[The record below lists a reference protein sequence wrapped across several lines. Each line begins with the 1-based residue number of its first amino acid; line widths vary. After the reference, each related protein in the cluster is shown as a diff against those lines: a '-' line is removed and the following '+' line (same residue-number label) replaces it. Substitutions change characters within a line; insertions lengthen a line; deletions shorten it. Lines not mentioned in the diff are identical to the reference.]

1 MTTHKLERHQSDIP
15 YTMQSRDVVQKI
27 TNPYALAIWT
37 FLMSLPD
44 DWNVSEPHIRKHFQ
58 IGRTS
63 YLKAMKYLREAN
75 LYKIQR
81 FVNEKGE
88 FTGSCFH
95 IYGIPYIR
103 ESTYTENR
111 TYITENDIIT
121 ENNITTEKDIHTLP
135 KSDFT
140 LPQHIDKEIWDEW
153 MQIRKRLRAIN
164 SPRAKKMLLSELD
177 KCEAAGITA
186 NNAIDIA
193 ISKSWKS
200 INPSW
205 ITNLDKSHDDKRS
218 RSERGH
224 DNLMQLCGSA
234 YSDSDDGGQDIF
246 DVLPDVAGSVEGKNG
261 RGRAHSE
268 GAEKALDSEDA
279 RFHNANRVEG
289 NQFTNH

>member
-1 MTTHKLERHQSDIP
+1 MARDFKGVWIPADLWLDSSIKPIHKFFILEIDSFSKKGKCFASNAHFAELFHLSKSQCSRIISEMVKLELISIHIKYAGKQ
-15 YTMQSRDVVQKI
+15 VVERVLI
-27 TNPYALAIWT
+27 SSYP
-37 FLMSLPD
+37 
-44 DWNVSEPHIRKHFQ
+44 IRKSAHTP
-58 IGRTS
+58 ICNVAHTPIRNSAEGT
-63 YLKAMKYLREAN
+63 
-75 LYKIQR
+75 
-81 FVNEKGE
+81 
-88 FTGSCFH
+88 
-95 IYGIPYIR
+95 IPK
-103 ESTYTENR
+103 SLLTP
-111 TYITENDIIT
+111 
-121 ENNITTEKDIHTLP
+121 KDKDTHTPP

-224 DNLMQLCGSA
+224 DNLMELCGSA

-246 DVLPDVAGSVEGKNG
+246 DVLPDVAGSLEGKTG
-261 RGRAHSE
+261 RGRSHSE
-268 GAEKALDSEDA
+268 VAEETLDSEDA
-279 RFHNANRVEG
+279 RFHNANRIEG
-289 NQFTNH
+289 NQLTNH

>member
-1 MTTHKLERHQSDIP
+1 MARDFKGVWIPADLWLDSSIKPIHKFFILEIDSFSKKGKCFASNAHFADLFHLSKRQVSRIINDMATLKLINVKLKYHDKQVIERVLTPVDRIVHTPHDNLVHTPIDKSGACTIPKSLLTPKDKDTHTP
-15 YTMQSRDVVQKI
+15 
-27 TNPYALAIWT
+27 
-37 FLMSLPD
+37 
-44 DWNVSEPHIRKHFQ
+44 
-58 IGRTS
+58 
-63 YLKAMKYLREAN
+63 
-75 LYKIQR
+75 
-81 FVNEKGE
+81 
-88 FTGSCFH
+88 
-95 IYGIPYIR
+95 
-103 ESTYTENR
+103 
-111 TYITENDIIT
+111 
-121 ENNITTEKDIHTLP
+121 P

-224 DNLMQLCGSA
+224 DNLMELCGSA

-246 DVLPDVAGSVEGKNG
+246 DVLPDVAGSLEGKTG
-261 RGRAHSE
+261 RGRSHSE
-268 GAEKALDSEDA
+268 VAEETLDSEDA
-279 RFHNANRVEG
+279 RFHNANRIEG
-289 NQFTNH
+289 NQLTNH